1 MTMGAGSTLESDTA
15 VLRGKSVVVI
25 EDESV
30 TNLQMRRALTLAG
43 MNTIGVVSNG
53 RDGADLVLRERPD
66 VVVLDI
72 SMPGEI
78 DGLDAAAR
86 ILATYRVC
94 ILVVSSY
101 NSDEYRWRA
110 QDIGVAG
117 YVNKPVPGKILVA
130 ELARTYRN
138 WIEAQKP
145 SS

>member
-1 MTMGAGSTLESDTA
+1 MGASIALDCDTA
-15 VLRGKSVVVI
+15 ILRGKSVVVI

-30 TNLQMRRALTLAG
+30 ANLQMRRALTNAG
-43 MNTIGVVSNG
+43 MHTIGIVSNG
-53 RDGADLVLRERPD
+53 RDGADLVLQERPD

-72 SMPGEI
+72 TMPGDI

-94 ILVVSSY
+94 ILVVTGY

-117 YVNKPVPGKILVA
+117 YLVKPVTGKILVA
-130 ELARTYRN
+130 ELTRVYRD
-138 WIEAQKP
+138 WVSGQRP
-145 SS
+145 